1 VASFGLHP
9 NMILY
14 LTTRY
19 QMTAVDGAMVIYL
32 WNAMTNFLPIFG
44 AVLAD
49 VYLGRFRVI
58 ALGSIVS
65 LCVSTLN

>member
-44 AVLAD
+44 AVLMGLA
-49 VYLGRFRVI
+49 VAGLVTLAGL
-58 ALGSIVS
+58 ALSRYRR
-65 LCVSTLN
+65 LEAA

>member
-1 VASFGLHP
+1 VASFGLQP

-14 LTTRY
+14 LTKRY
-19 QMTAVDGAMVIYL
+19 NMTAADGAMVIYL
-32 WNAMTNFLPIFG
+32 WSAMTNFLPISG